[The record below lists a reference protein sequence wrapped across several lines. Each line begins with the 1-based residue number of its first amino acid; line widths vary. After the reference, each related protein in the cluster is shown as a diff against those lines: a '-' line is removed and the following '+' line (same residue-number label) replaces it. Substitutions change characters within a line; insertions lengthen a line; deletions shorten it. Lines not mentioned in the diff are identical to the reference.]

1 MFKPHDRVN
10 ACSWCDGRSTALAL
24 FALLPPRPRFTYS
37 IRVMSAEQKLTE
49 AMCNLSTE
57 DVAARAA
64 ELKAAGNKLFTE
76 KKYDEA
82 IKVYGDAIAVQENAI
97 LYCNRA
103 ASHLALQS

>member
-1 MFKPHDRVN
+1 MTASTRVQRDVTN
-10 ACSWCDGRSTALAL
+10 EAHGP
-24 FALLPPRPRFTYS
+24 FALLPPPPPRLRFTYA
-37 IRVMSAEQKLTE
+37 ICVMSTEQKLNE
-49 AMCNLSTE
+49 AMSNLSTE

-82 IKVYGDAIAVQENAI
+82 IKVYGDAIAVQETAI

-103 ASHLALQS
+103 ASHLAIQS